1 MKRVGLL
8 SKGSSLGA
16 RLGWTLVFALLPL
29 GVLTV
34 IQAQGSQR
42 ALEQSTL
49 EAISGLTRASV
60 QRQIDLIKD
69 AQITARA
76 FAASLSHALEEG
88 APCVGRAKAVAA
100 TIPTATLVAY
110 IPLGGLMT
118 CSSTDAVYDFGDNPL
133 FQKMTARPEPSVVY
147 NPMGPVSGQAVVGI
161 SHPVFDAEGTQVG
174 VIAISLPY
182 VAVAPNDFEDGIAY
196 WRPEVISTVTGDG
209 TVLLSSTE
217 TQALRDALPA
227 GLGPEQLPDLA
238 GTSAFLTDAKGAHVL
253 SVTEVADDLYLVS
266 QWQRESTGLM
276 DPGNPLA
283 PYFLPALTWIA
294 ALVAAGFAS
303 SQLVVRHVQ
312 ALSRS
317 MSDYLRA
324 HSRVIVPN
332 VTGAPLEIQHLHEVY
347 EELVRTIE
355 QEEAELRNLVLD
367 KETLLREVN
376 HRSGN
381 SLQIIA
387 SVMRMYRREAS
398 DPELVSV
405 LDSLINR
412 VIALSS
418 THTSLYDLSGRRDVP
433 LNDVLFA
440 VVQRLKA
447 IHRVA
452 PGAMDKRFEEVRV
465 DAQTTVIVAMAVA
478 EALSCFFAVPTLAS
492 GQIHAALTRSDGTVM
507 LRIEGPSVPAFGP
520 ETTTGIDALPGRLLR
535 QLARQLAGTVRFL
548 PTEDGVAVELSF
560 PVRQAEAT

>member
-1 MKRVGLL
+1 LAR
-8 SKGSSLGA
+8 SSLGA
-16 RLGWTLVFALLPL
+16 RLAWTLVFALLPL
-29 GVLTV
+29 GVLTI

-49 EAISGLTRASV
+49 EAISGTTRASV

-110 IPLGGLMT
+110 IPLTGLMT
-118 CSSTDAVYDFGDNPL
+118 CSSTDAVFDFADNPL
-133 FQKMTARPEPSVVY
+133 FHKLIERPEPSIVY
-147 NPMGPVSGQAVVGI
+147 NPMGPVSGQAIVGI
-161 SHPVFDAEGTQVG
+161 GHPVFDAEGRQVG

-182 VAVAPNDFEDGIAY
+182 VAVAPSDFKDGIAS
-196 WRPEVISTVTGDG
+196 WQPDMISTVTGEG
-209 TVLLSSTE
+209 AVLLSSRQGSTLQE
-217 TQALRDALPA
+217 VLPGA
-227 GLGPEQLPDLA
+227 LGPEDLPDLA
-238 GTSAFLTDAKGAHVL
+238 GTSTILTHDGRSHVL
-253 SVTEVADDLYLVS
+253 SVTEVAHDLFLVS
-266 QWQRESTGLM
+266 LWQRESVGLL
-276 DPGNPLA
+276 DPGNSLA

-303 SQLVVRHVQ
+303 SQLAVRHVQ

-317 MSDYLRA
+317 MTDYMRT

-347 EELVRTIE
+347 VELIRTIE

-398 DPELVSV
+398 DPALVSV

-433 LNDVLFA
+433 LHEVLHA
-440 VVQRLKA
+440 VVLRLKG

-452 PGAMDKRFEEVRV
+452 QGTLEKQFEEVRV

-478 EALSCFFAVPTLAS
+478 EALSCFFAVPNLAR
-492 GQIHAALTRSDGTVM
+492 GQIQAALSRSDGTVT
-507 LRIEGPSVPAFGP
+507 LRIEGPAVPEFGA
-520 ETTTGIDALPGRLLR
+520 EATMGIEALPGRLLR
-535 QLARQLAGTVRFL
+535 QLARQLAGTVNFAPDR
-548 PTEDGVAVELSF
+548 DRVAVELTF
-560 PVRQAEAT
+560 PDQQPEPS